1 MALGI
6 SVACTATDEDK
17 GTTPN
22 LIDLPDP
29 DPLTLLEEFTINY
42 AGTYTSVPVAVLTF
56 QGRTM
61 TFNGNTTVT
70 TTSTTNG
77 DIYLDIFFNGAQ
89 DGSEIQRIMFTDG
102 NIHGAYTQSVT
113 PSTSTNVI
121 LENLYMFTTSG
132 TIDGGDTVSL
142 TIDPITG
149 NLSIDNV
156 VIGIQDY

>member
-1 MALGI
+1 
-6 SVACTATDEDK
+6 
-17 GTTPN
+17 
-22 LIDLPDP
+22 
-29 DPLTLLEEFTINY
+29 
-42 AGTYTSVPVAVLTF
+42 
-56 QGRTM
+56 M
-61 TFNGNTTVT
+61 TFNENIRVS

-102 NIHGAYTQSVT
+102 NIHGAYTQTVT
-113 PSTSTNVI
+113 PSTSTNII

-132 TIDGGDTVSL
+132 TIEGGDTVSL

-156 VIGIQDY
+156 VIATKNP